1 MDRTGANFENA
12 LNDMRKKLGAYAYPI
27 FLPIGKEDYFT
38 GVVDVVNQKAIAYDP
53 SDDTGLKY
61 QITDIPEELKDSA
74 KAALCLLYTSP
85 AQALADEFPIQALNA
100 DLNALARQHEPFLKQ
115 FASGYYWSLM
125 NRKWKRK

>member
-1 MDRTGANFENA
+1 VE
-12 LNDMRKKLGAYAYPI
+12 
-27 FLPIGKEDYFT
+27 
-38 GVVDVVNQKAIAYDP
+38 IADW
-53 SDDTGLKY
+53 K
-61 QITDIPEELKDSA
+61 
-74 KAALCLLYTSP
+74 P

>member
-1 MDRTGANFENA
+1 MPGWPTNCAAPGSPSGWEDNA
-12 LNDMRKKLGAYAYPI
+12 WV
-27 FLPIGKEDYFT
+27 E
-38 GVVDVVNQKAIAYDP
+38 IADW
-53 SDDTGLKY
+53 K
-61 QITDIPEELKDSA
+61 
-74 KAALCLLYTSP
+74 P